1 MRILVT
7 GREGQVARA
16 LTARSGGDLVIE
28 AIGRPDLDIADPVS
42 IRRVVEGF
50 RPDVVVN
57 AAAYTA
63 VDRAETERDAAFAV
77 NRDGAGHVAR
87 AAAEAGLPVIHI
99 STDYVFSGDKTGP
112 YVEEDETGP
121 QSVYGQSKLGGEAA
135 VAAANPAHAILRTA
149 WVYSPFGANFL
160 KTMLRLAAD
169 RDVVRVVADQHGS
182 PTYAPDIA
190 DAILAVARRM
200 DTDRNGS
207 QWRGIFHMSG
217 GGETNWAGFA
227 QEIFRRSSEAGGP
240 FARVEPITTADYP
253 TPARRPANSV
263 LDNAR
268 FATVFDHR
276 IPEWST
282 AVPRCLAA
290 LNG

>member
-16 LTARSGGDLVIE
+16 LTARSGGDLVVE
-28 AIGRPDLDIADPVS
+28 AIGRPDLDITDPQSV
-42 IRRVVEGF
+42 RRVVEGF
-50 RPDVVVN
+50 RPAVVVN

-63 VDRAETERDAAFAV
+63 VDRAETDEDSAFAV
-77 NRDGAGHVAR
+77 NRDGAGHVAQ
-87 AAAEAGLPVIHI
+87 AAAQAGLPVIHI
-99 STDYVFSGDKTGP
+99 STDYVFSGDKTGA
-112 YVEEDETGP
+112 YRESDETGP
-121 QSVYGQSKLGGEAA
+121 QSVYGRSKLAGEET

-149 WVYSPFGANFL
+149 WVYAPYGANFL

-169 RDVVRVVADQHGS
+169 RDAVRVVADQHGS

-200 DTDRNGS
+200 IADPDGAD
-207 QWRGIFHMSG
+207 WRGVFHMSA
-217 GGETNWAGFA
+217 GGETSWAGFA
-227 QEIFRRSSEAGGP
+227 EEIFARSAEAGGP
-240 FARVEPITTADYP
+240 AARVEPITTADYP

-268 FATVFDHR
+268 FAAVFAHR
-276 IPEWST
+276 IPEWRS